1 MAFWNRKEGH
11 KVDLSEQSEEAKAL
25 VSIVLQKYRKSYD
38 AKASLHKLWEDCYN
52 AYMSDYFKQNLPD
65 YKSQEISNYVF
76 STVETVIPIMVANNP
91 KILVL
96 PQKEEFQL
104 KSDMVQRALD
114 FEWQRTKFF
123 SKLVLSC
130 RSGLIFGTVPI
141 MMIWDSNADNG
152 LGNAKPVIVSP
163 FNIFPDPSATCIED
177 AEYIMYATYKNVGE
191 VIAEYPDKAELLR
204 KSTGKP
210 QDTYLAFG
218 KDTSEFNPDTSILYI
233 EMFST
238 DYSMEVSIE
247 EEDGEKYKIEK
258 RKYPN
263 GRKITIAGDVLLDDS
278 ENSYKDGKFP
288 LVLWKCYDVP
298 GRFWGKG
305 EVENIISPQQAKCTI
320 TNAILD
326 SAVLTANPVWILDK
340 NSGVEKNSLT
350 NRSGL
355 VVRKNPG
362 TEVRREQPPSLPAYI
377 QNIIEVFNQDIEH
390 ISGVYDVT
398 RGERPTGITAA
409 AAIQALNEQAQGRI
423 KLKVQQLE
431 QMLSELGGLWLSRIQ
446 QFWDTKRDVRV
457 MDSDYNVQFD
467 VVDKSDLDGDYDVI
481 VAAGSTMAVNK
492 TARLQQLIQMA
503 QTPAEDGMP
512 MVDRQTVLENAD
524 LPNLEEILQ
533 RFAQIKQQQM
543 AEQQMMAQQQAEQQM
558 MMQQQQG
565 DMQMQQAQQQAE
577 IQNQQAEQQ
586 ASRDLDSS
594 EIAHMMDMQ
603 KMALQQKNE
612 PVQSNQNN
620 QLEELMPLIQMVA
633 QMSPEE
639 LLQAAQDNPEIAQ
652 LIELLS
658 QLPEQSQMGNSEE
671 VK

>member
-11 KVDLSEQSEEAKAL
+11 NETDEQSEEAKSL
-25 VSIVLQKYRKSYD
+25 VGIVQQKYRKAYD
-38 AKASLHKLWEDCYN
+38 AKSSLHKLWEDCYN
-52 AYMSDYFKQNLPD
+52 AYMSEYFKQNLPD

-96 PQKEEFQL
+96 PQKEVFQQ
-104 KSDMVQRALD
+104 KADVIQRALD

-141 MMIWDSNADNG
+141 MMIWDKNSDNG

-163 FNIFPDPSATCIED
+163 FNIFPDPSATCVDD
-177 AEYIMYATYKNVGE
+177 AEYIIYATYKNVGE
-191 VIAEYPDKAELLR
+191 IIAEYPEKANLLR

-218 KDTSEFNPDTSILYI
+218 KDTTEFNPDTSILYI

-247 EEDGEKYKIEK
+247 EEGGDKYKVEK

-278 ENSYKDGKFP
+278 GNPYNDGKFP
-288 LVLWKCYDVP
+288 IVLWKCYDVP
-298 GRFWGKG
+298 GRFWGRG
-305 EVENIISPQQAKCTI
+305 EVENIMSPQQAKCDI

-326 SAVLTANPVWILDK
+326 NAKHTANTVWIVDK
-340 NSGVEKNSLT
+340 NAGVEKNTLT
-350 NRSGL
+350 NRPGL
-355 VVRKNPG
+355 IIRKNPG
-362 TEVRREQPPSLPAYI
+362 SEVHREPPPSLPAYI

-423 KLKVQQLE
+423 KLKVQQIE

-467 VVDKSDLDGDYDVI
+467 TIDKSDIDGDFDVI

-503 QTPAEDGMP
+503 QTQAEDGLP

-533 RFAQIKQQQM
+533 RFAQIKEQQM
-543 AEQQMMAQQQAEQQM
+543 MEQQMMAQQQAEQQM
-558 MMQQQQG
+558 MMQQAQG
-565 DMQMQQAQQQAE
+565 DMQMQQAQQQAQ
-577 IQNQQAEQQ
+577 IQSQQAEQQ
-586 ASRDLDSS
+586 ASRDIDSS

-603 KMALQQKNE
+603 KMALQQQNE
-612 PVQSNQNN
+612 PVQSESGSNE
-620 QLEELMPLIQMVA
+620 LEALLPAIQMIA

-639 LLQAAQDNPEIAQ
+639 LLKAAEEDPQIAQ
-652 LIELLS
+652 LIEMLS
-658 QLPEQSQMGNSEE
+658 QLPVTEQSQ
-671 VK
+671 

>member
-11 KVDLSEQSEEAKAL
+11 KTVEEQQSEEAKSL
-25 VSIVLQKYRKSYD
+25 VGIVLQKYRKAYD
-38 AKASLHKLWEDCYN
+38 AKSSLHKMWEDCYN
-52 AYMSDYFKQNLPD
+52 AYMSEYFKQNLPD

-96 PQKEEFQL
+96 PQKEEFQP
-104 KSDMVQRALD
+104 KSDRVQRALD

-152 LGNAKPVIVSP
+152 LGNVKPVIVSP

-177 AEYIMYATYKNVGE
+177 AEFIIYATYKNVGE
-191 VIAEYPDKAELLR
+191 VIAEYPNKAALLR
-204 KSTGKP
+204 QSTGKP

-218 KDTSEFNPDTSILYI
+218 KDTTEFNPDTSILYI
-233 EMFST
+233 EMFMK
-238 DYSMEVSIE
+238 DYSMEVTIE
-247 EEDGEKYKIEK
+247 EEDGEKYKVEK

-263 GRKITIAGDVLLDDS
+263 GRRIIVAGDVLLDDS
-278 ENSYKDGKFP
+278 ENPYKDGQFP

-326 SAVLTANPVWILDK
+326 SATLTANPVWILDK

-362 TEVRREQPPSLPAYI
+362 TEVRREQPPALPAYI

-431 QMLSELGGLWLSRIQ
+431 QMLSELGSLWLSRIQ
-446 QFWDTKRDVRV
+446 QFWDTKRNVRI
-457 MDSDYNVQFD
+457 MDADYQLKFD
-467 VVDKSDLDGDYDVI
+467 VVDKIDLDGDFDVI

-503 QTPAEDGMP
+503 QTQAEDGLP

-524 LPNLEEILQ
+524 LPNLEEVMQ

-543 AEQQMMAQQQAEQQM
+543 MQQQAQAEAQMQQQL

-577 IQNQQAEQQ
+577 LQNQQSEQQ
-586 ASRDLDSS
+586 AGRDLDAS
-594 EIAHMMDMQ
+594 EIQHMMEMQ
-603 KMALQQKNE
+603 KMALQQQNE
-612 PVQSNQNN
+612 PVQSESGSNKMDA
-620 QLEELMPLIQMVA
+620 LLPAIQMIA

-639 LLQAAQDNPEIAQ
+639 LLKAAENDPQIAQ

-658 QLPEQSQMGNSEE
+658 QLPEQSQ
-671 VK
+671 